1 MDLSQTVWGF
11 NYSEEIFWGHKDTG
25 AEYFNTYENIWNS
38 HNSLFAPLKT
48 MHYWAEKARKKS
60 LVLVDNHEG
69 KKKLWCI
76 CLCVWV
82 AEDREE
88 EKNHSKMENL
98 KF

>member
-11 NYSEEIFWGHKDTG
+11 NYSEEIFWSHKDPGT
-25 AEYFNTYENIWNS
+25 EYFNTYENIWNA

-48 MHYWAEKARKKS
+48 MHYWAEKIRKKT

-69 KKKLWCI
+69 KKKLWCM

-88 EKNHSKMENL
+88 ENNRSKMENL